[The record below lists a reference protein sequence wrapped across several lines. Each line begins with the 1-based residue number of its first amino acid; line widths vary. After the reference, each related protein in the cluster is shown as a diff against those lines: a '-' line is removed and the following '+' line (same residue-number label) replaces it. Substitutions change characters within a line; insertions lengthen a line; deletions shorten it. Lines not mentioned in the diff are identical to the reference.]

1 MPRDPGPAAEWLRHA
16 QSKLDLARQPKPTRV
31 LWDHLCF
38 EAQQAAEKAVKA
50 VYREIEFPPTHDIR
64 QLLTL
69 LGSTLPEWLWEA
81 AAALTPYAVL
91 SRYPGVAPPAS
102 EETYRRLVGLAEQVV
117 LWAEEVGGS
126 SGAEEG

>member
-1 MPRDPGPAAEWLRHA
+1 ML
-16 QSKLDLARQPKPTRV
+16 
-31 LWDHLCF
+31 
-38 EAQQAAEKAVKA
+38 

-69 LGSTLPEWLWEA
+69 LDESGSTLPEWLWEA

-102 EETYRRLVGLAEQVV
+102 EETYRRLVGLAERVV

-126 SGAEEG
+126 SGAGEG